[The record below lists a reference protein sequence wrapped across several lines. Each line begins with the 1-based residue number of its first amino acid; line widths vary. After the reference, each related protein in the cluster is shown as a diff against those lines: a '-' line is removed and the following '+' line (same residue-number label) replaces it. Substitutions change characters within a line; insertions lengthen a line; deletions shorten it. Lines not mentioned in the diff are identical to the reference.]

1 MARKL
6 KYDLTGQRFGKIV
19 VLSRTE
25 DKDRPRWNC
34 LCDCGNKIVLP
45 TEALRGGTKS
55 CGCYRREWAS
65 TIEVKHGGC
74 RRGNRDRLYSVW
86 NMMKQRCNNPNNKF
100 YQNYGGRGI
109 SVCREWLESYDA
121 FRDWAVGNGYDPTAK
136 HGNCT
141 IDRIDN
147 NGNYCP
153 ENCRFVSM
161 KEQSRNT
168 RSNHLITFNGKT
180 QPLKSW
186 GEETGIYYL
195 TIYKRLKSG
204 WIVEEALTIEPR
216 KGRNQSWQKTK

>member
-1 MARKL
+1 MPRKL
-6 KYDLTGQRFGKIV
+6 QYDLTGQRFGRLV

-34 LCDCGNKIVLP
+34 VCDCGNQIVLP
-45 TEALRGGTKS
+45 TEQLRGGTKS

-86 NMMKQRCNNPNNKF
+86 NMMKQRCNDPNNK
-100 YQNYGGRGI
+100 YYRNYGGRGI
-109 SVCREWLESYDA
+109 SVCREWSENYEA
-121 FRDWAVGNGYDPTAK
+121 FRDWAVKNGYDPTAP
-136 HGNCT
+136 HGECT

-161 KEQSRNT
+161 KEQARNT

-180 QPLKSW
+180 QPLKAW

-195 TIYKRLKSG
+195 TIYQRLKSG
-204 WIVEEALTIEPR
+204 WSVEEALTTEPWR
-216 KGRNQSWQKTK
+216 RRNR